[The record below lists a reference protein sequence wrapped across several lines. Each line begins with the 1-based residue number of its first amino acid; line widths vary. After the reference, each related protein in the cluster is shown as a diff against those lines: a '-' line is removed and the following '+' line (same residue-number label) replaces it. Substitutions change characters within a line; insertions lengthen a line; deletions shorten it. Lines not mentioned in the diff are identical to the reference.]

1 MLHDIRIAG
10 FGEGFLHELVAGH
23 DFVNIHF
30 SGWLVLGDDGSGSFL
45 LLCGPDIVF
54 LAGMP
59 ERGADFSFRQADR
72 AALHIKDGHFVDVV
86 RVIDYHD
93 ALTHVREKCIMII
106 VVVFDGDTAFVDH
119 PLLGIAA
126 QKTKGIMVADNPLYG
141 QIFGINLVG
150 AFAFHVRAAVW
161 GSIILCYIVGQQPY
175 EFIQRGGKGQN
186 LLVWD
191 LHFFRPDFGVAAR
204 VGLEA
209 AAKAVLEQVGLG
221 HRIDHRPSQLSGGEQ
236 QRVCIARA
244 LVNQPP
250 VIFADEP
257 TGNLDE
263 KNEALVLDLL
273 QELNHQGRTIV
284 MVTHNPE
291 LGDLTDRVIYLY
303 HGKFVK
309 EEIHEK

>member
-1 MLHDIRIAG
+1 
-10 FGEGFLHELVAGH
+10 
-23 DFVNIHF
+23 
-30 SGWLVLGDDGSGSFL
+30 
-45 LLCGPDIVF
+45 
-54 LAGMP
+54 
-59 ERGADFSFRQADR
+59 
-72 AALHIKDGHFVDVV
+72 
-86 RVIDYHD
+86 
-93 ALTHVREKCIMII
+93 MII

-209 AAKAVLEQVGLG
+209 AAKAVGECAEEPLHGLSSTVIG
-221 HRIDHRPSQLSGGEQ
+221 SCIYRSYPQLIHQRHRIILAETAGAVVFAVVEVHLIGYAVLLDTQAEAFLYSRCVG
-236 QRVCIARA
+236 VCISDKKGHNRLERA
-244 LVNQPP
+244 SKKTVSHGRITFVPS
-250 VIFADEP
+250 
-257 TGNLDE
+257 
-263 KNEALVLDLL
+263 ALFTKMST
-273 QELNHQGRTIV
+273 R
-284 MVTHNPE
+284 
-291 LGDLTDRVIYLY
+291 
-303 HGKFVK
+303 
-309 EEIHEK
+309 